1 MSQKPTS
8 TRLVPAE
15 RLSAITS
22 LIAEGAVF
30 DGNFHT
36 SRDQG
41 IKVDGQLKGNITFET
56 GGTLHIGPTG
66 VIENTCLEADYVFIE
81 GKVIGQVI
89 ARKALEITG
98 TATLIGD
105 ASYDEL
111 IDMHPRARVRGKID
125 YRGDI
130 DSEPLPAPAA
140 ASGGSGDN
148 NGDFSNNAY

>member
-1 MSQKPTS
+1 MSQNPTS

-30 DGNFHT
+30 EGNFHT
-36 SRDQG
+36 NRDQG
-41 IKVDGQLKGNITFET
+41 IKVDGLLKGNITFET
-56 GGTLHIGPTG
+56 GGTLHVGAAG
-66 VIENTCLEADYVFIE
+66 VIENTRLEADYVFIE
-81 GKVIGQVI
+81 GNVTGTVI

-98 TATLIGD
+98 SATLLGD

-111 IDMHPRARVRGKID
+111 IDMHPRARIRGKIE

-130 DSEPLPAPAA
+130 DAVQ
-140 ASGGSGDN
+140 N
-148 NGDFSNNAY
+148 

>member
-1 MSQKPTS
+1 MSQQPTS

-15 RLSAITS
+15 RLAAITS

-36 SRDQG
+36 NRDQG
-41 IKVDGQLKGNITFET
+41 IKVDGQLKGNITFEV
-56 GGTLHIGPTG
+56 GGTLHVGPTG
-66 VIENTCLEADYVFIE
+66 LVENTRLEADYVFIE
-81 GKVIGQVI
+81 GKVVGTVV

-98 TATLIGD
+98 SATLIGD

-111 IDMHPRARVRGKID
+111 MDMHPRARVRGKVE

-130 DSEPLPAPAA
+130 DAPAQ
-140 ASGGSGDN
+140 
-148 NGDFSNNAY
+148 